1 MKSIQKG
8 FTLIELMI
16 VVAII
21 AILAAIAISQY
32 QDYVIRSQV
41 SEGSSLADGMKTAV
55 TEFYNN
61 NGRFASTAVNTSY
74 GLSAPAS
81 IQGTYVDT
89 VTVLANSGKIQAHF
103 SATTKKANSKI
114 DGSVLSFSPVTHAGS
129 IEWTC
134 TTSAGTSAT
143 LLDKWRSTICRG

>member
-41 SEGSSLADGMKTAV
+41 SEGSSLGDGMKTAV
-55 TEFYNN
+55 AEFANN
-61 NGRFASTAVNTSY
+61 NGRLPGSNSSAGLASPVSIIGQYVNSMTISGGIIEASY
-74 GLSAPAS
+74 AGAKANTNLSAKA
-81 IQGTYVDT
+81 GTA
-89 VTVLANSGKIQAHF
+89 ANG
-103 SATTKKANSKI
+103 
-114 DGSVLSFSPVTHAGS
+114 LWFSPITHAGS
-129 IEWTC
+129 IEWHC
-134 TTSAGTSAT
+134 KSAA
-143 LLDKWRSTICRG
+143 LPQKWCASSCKCQ

>member
-1 MKSIQKG
+1 MKMQKG

-55 TEFYNN
+55 GEFYNN
-61 NGRFASTAVNTSY
+61 NGRFANGDNTSY
-74 GLSAPAS
+74 GLATDVS
-81 IQGTYVDT
+81 IQGTYVDKVT
-89 VTVLANSGKIQAHF
+89 VTGTGQIQAYF
-103 SATTKKANSKI
+103 NSNTKKANAKI
-114 DGSVLSFSPVTHAGS
+114 NGLKLSFSPITHEGS
-129 IEWTC
+129 IEWSC
-134 TTSAGTSAT
+134 DESAGTDPA
-143 LLDKWRSTICRG
+143 LLDKWRATICRGT

>member
-1 MKSIQKG
+1 MQNQKG

-41 SEGSSLADGMKTAV
+41 SEGSSLADGMKTAIA
-55 TEFYNN
+55 EFYNN
-61 NGRFASTAVNTSY
+61 NGRFASGTNISY
-74 GLSAPAS
+74 GLSNAAS
-81 IQGTYVDT
+81 ITGTYVIS
-89 VTVLANSGKIQAHF
+89 VGVSGGVISAKYCD
-103 SATTKKANSKI
+103 SATCAGKKANSKI
-114 DGSVLSFSPVTHAGS
+114 IGLVLAFSPVTHSGS
-129 IEWTC
+129 IEWNC
-134 TTSAGTSAT
+134 TTSAGTSSG